1 MKVIIIT
8 QNERMFLPMAVD
20 YFVRRIPYDIEIA
33 GVIVLSPSPYGK
45 RKTFLSKVVST
56 LCVFGPFFVI
66 RYGLMELWK
75 KLKGKDVVA
84 VVRSHGLKV
93 IQTCRSINDKK
104 CLSDIRKL
112 TPDLL
117 ISITGNQ
124 IFKKPL
130 LDIPPLGTLNLH
142 TALLPKYRG
151 LMPSFWVLKNEEK
164 ETGVSV
170 FFVDEGIDSGPI
182 IVQKKINIENMTQW
196 ELIRAT
202 KFLGVEAIIEAL
214 KLINSNKYS
223 TIENDDNDS
232 TYFSFPTRKDVVEFK
247 KKGKKFF

>member
-1 MKVIIIT
+1 MPSAIDL
-8 QNERMFLPMAVD
+8 FL
-20 YFVRRIPYDIEIA
+20 RRIPKWAHII
-33 GVIVLSPSPYGK
+33 GIVVLPASPFGK
-45 RKTFLSKVVST
+45 KKSLFAQLVST
-56 LCVFGPFFVI
+56 LNIFGLQFVI
-66 RYGLMELWK
+66 HYGFSKLWSQIFGDDVKSEVVKHNLPLMQLQ
-75 KLKGKDVVA
+75 G
-84 VVRSHGLKV
+84 
-93 IQTCRSINDKK
+93 SINSEYSLGKIK
-104 CLSDIRKL
+104 NLK
-112 TPDLL
+112 PDLL

-124 IFKKPL
+124 IFRKPL

-151 LMPSFWVLKNEEK
+151 LMPSFWALKNEEK

-202 KFLGVEAIIEAL
+202 KFLGVEAIIDAL
-214 KLINSNKYS
+214 KLINSNNYS

>member
-1 MKVIIIT
+1 MRILLIT
-8 QNERMFLPMAVD
+8 QNENMFLPSSID
-20 YFVRRIPYDIEIA
+20 LFLRRTPEWVN
-33 GVIVLSPSPYGK
+33 VIGIVVLPASPFGK
-45 RKTFLSKVVST
+45 KKSLLSQLIST
-56 LCVFGPFFVI
+56 LNIFGLQFVI
-66 RYGLMELWK
+66 RYGFSKLWNQTFGEDVNSVVVK
-75 KLKGKDVVA
+75 HKLPLIHLQ
-84 VVRSHGLKV
+84 S
-93 IQTCRSINDKK
+93 SINSEDSLDKIK
-104 CLSDIRKL
+104 NLK
-112 TPDLL
+112 PDML

-142 TALLPKYRG
+142 SALLPKYRG

-202 KFLGVEAIIEAL
+202 KFLGVESIIDAL
-214 KLINSNKYS
+214 KIINSNNYS

-232 TYFSFPTRKDVVEFK
+232 TYFSFPTRKDVIEFK

>member
-8 QNERMFLPMAVD
+8 QNEKMFLPMVID
-20 YFVRRIPYDIEIA
+20 YFIRRIPSDIEIVGA
-33 GVIVLSPSPYGK
+33 IVLSSSPYGK
-45 RKTFLSKVVST
+45 RKIFLSKLFSA
-56 LCVFGPFFVI
+56 LSIFGPFFVI
-66 RYGLMELWK
+66 RYGLIELWRM
-75 KLKGKDVVA
+75 LFDKDVVA
-84 VVRSHGLKV
+84 IVRSHGIKIV
-93 IQTCRSINDKK
+93 RTCRFINDSK
-104 CLSDIRKL
+104 CLSDIEKL

-151 LMPSFWVLKNEEK
+151 LMPSFWALKNEEK

-202 KFLGVEAIIEAL
+202 KFLGVESIIDAL
-214 KLINSNKYS
+214 KIINSNNYS

-232 TYFSFPTRKDVVEFK
+232 TYFSFPTRKDVIEFK